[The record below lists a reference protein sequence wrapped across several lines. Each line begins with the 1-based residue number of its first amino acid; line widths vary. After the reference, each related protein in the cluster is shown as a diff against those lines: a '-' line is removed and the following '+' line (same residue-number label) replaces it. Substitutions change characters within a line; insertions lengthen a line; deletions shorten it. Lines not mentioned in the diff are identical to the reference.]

1 MGGAGHPVTKRSGI
15 NKVLNIYIYILVW
28 PVSFS
33 LGINLFVFEDV
44 ASYNPAVPEPE
55 YQWDVLAPETRHR
68 QLHVAMPQHALSQ
81 PRLKRILSVALCDV
95 NVQSGRRSGVKN
107 ERRELQARTPLPSS
121 PEGRAARFSRGQ
133 LG

>member
-1 MGGAGHPVTKRSGI
+1 MIGPAC
-15 NKVLNIYIYILVW
+15 IL
-28 PVSFS
+28 FI
-33 LGINLFVFEDV
+33 GDQFVRVYEDV
-44 ASYNPAVPEPE
+44 ASYNPAVPASDPCPEPE

-81 PRLKRILSVALCDV
+81 PRLKRILGVALCDV
-95 NVQSGRRSGVKN
+95 IVQSGRRSGVKN